1 MKLMNHFAN
10 YGNLFLEARHFYLCN
25 YAFLLKLQGLSIDF
39 YEELF
44 LLKIYYEKNKMRSTE
59 V

>member
-1 MKLMNHFAN
+1 MNHFAN

-59 V
+59 L